1 MSDITQIFPNGV
13 IIEERG
19 WPGHFIAADRCVFR
33 RNTLVTCSDI
43 RRVVVSTVGNY
54 RNAAGEAK
62 EIGYNRYYETYT
74 FSAVKV
80 GIYWEADVHH
90 QLYDFTDCHSLQ
102 LPGNFDD
109 NLANTTHDT
118 VVASV
123 VDWLA
128 NISDDDF
135 KVRLEGG
142 AQDEEW

>member
-1 MSDITQIFPNGV
+1 MSDLTQLFPAIV
-13 IIEERG
+13 ERG
-19 WPGHFIAADRCVFR
+19 WPGHFIAAQSCLFR

-54 RNAAGEAK
+54 RDAAGEAK

-80 GIYWEADVHH
+80 GVCWEADVHH

-109 NLANTTHDT
+109 NLADTTHDV

-123 VDWLA
+123 AAWLRS
-128 NISDDDF
+128 ISDDDF
-135 KVRLEGG
+135 KARLEGG
-142 AQDEEW
+142 A